1 MQTSLDSLVTSL
13 CADYARRSE
22 LIHKGDLSRRVE
34 TELRYI
40 NAKIVDASLEVC
52 QDFELEDFII
62 EIGGSIGYAKSSLYH
77 MSESTYKRKKRDIK
91 ENIARKLFL
100 IQ

>member
-1 MQTSLDSLVTSL
+1 MQASLDNLVSSL
-13 CADYARRSE
+13 CADYARRTE
-22 LIHKGDLSRRVE
+22 LIQKGGLSRRVE

-40 NAKIVDASLEVC
+40 NAKIADATLELC
-52 QDFELEDFII
+52 EDFELEDFII
-62 EIGGSIGYAKSSLYH
+62 EIGDSIGYAKSALYH

-91 ENIARKLFL
+91 ENIARKLYL